1 MKEAG
6 GPGRMV
12 HVSIV
17 LPTLDEEAALPSVLQ
32 SLREQED
39 APRFEIVLAD
49 GGSADR
55 TVAVFLDRTGDWTL
69 PCVGARVERCARRG
83 RAAQMNA
90 GARAA
95 RGSVLLFLHA
105 DTCLPPGALAA
116 LDASFRDDRLVGG
129 GFRHRFGEA
138 RFLLWLISAWSTAR
152 ARLVRVHYGDQAM
165 FVRRDVFERIGG
177 FPDLPL
183 FEDLRLAQALRR
195 EGRVRTLPLCVVTS
209 ARRLLQGGLLRTG
222 LQFAW
227 LRLRFA
233 LGVDAAKLR
242 LRYPDVR

>member
-1 MKEAG
+1 MMKADG
-6 GPGRMV
+6 SDPPVRI
-12 HVSIV
+12 SIV
-17 LPTLDEEAALPSVLQ
+17 LPTLDEEAALPETLKSVL
-32 SLREQED
+32 EQERP
-39 APRFEIVLAD
+39 PRYELLLAD
-49 GGSADR
+49 GGSSDR
-55 TVAVFLDRTGDWTL
+55 TVAVFRDRTGDG
-69 PCVGARVERCARRG
+69 PVSCAGARVVRSARRG
-83 RAAQMNA
+83 RAAQMNE

-105 DTCLPPGALAA
+105 DTRLPPGALAA
-116 LDASFRDDRLVGG
+116 IDAALQDVRLVGG
-129 GFRHRFGEA
+129 GFRHRFDES
-138 RFLLWLISAWSTAR
+138 RLILRLISAWSTAR

-195 EGRVRTLPLCVVTS
+195 EGLVRTLPLRVVTS
-209 ARRLLQGGLLRTG
+209 ARRLLRGGLVRTG
-222 LQFAW
+222 LQFAS

-242 LRYPDVR
+242 RRYPDVR